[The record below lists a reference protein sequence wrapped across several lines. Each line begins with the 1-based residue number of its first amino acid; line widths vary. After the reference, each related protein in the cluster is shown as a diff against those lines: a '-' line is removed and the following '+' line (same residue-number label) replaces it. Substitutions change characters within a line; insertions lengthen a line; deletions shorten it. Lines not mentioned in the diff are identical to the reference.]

1 MKKLKDCQMNKVYQF
16 VAFNGQESHGKHL
29 KNLGL
34 LPGTEMVLLSNK
46 KNQPFIVLFKGTKI
60 GIDDT
65 IAEFI
70 QVSEDIEKNSTNLKT
85 LDEIG
90 IGKHAQVIDFTASGA
105 LKRRLMD
112 MGLTKGV
119 LIQVKQYAPLG
130 DPIEMTVRGYE
141 LSLRKQE
148 ASLILVKEV

>member
-46 KNQPFIVLFKGTKI
+46 KNQPFIVLFKGIKI
-60 GIDDT
+60 GIDDN

-70 QVSEDIEKNSTNLKT
+70 QVSEDIEKNSANLKT

>member
-1 MKKLKDCQMNKVYQF
+1 M
-16 VAFNGQESHGKHL
+16 
-29 KNLGL
+29 
-34 LPGTEMVLLSNK
+34 
-46 KNQPFIVLFKGTKI
+46 
-60 GIDDT
+60 
-65 IAEFI
+65 
-70 QVSEDIEKNSTNLKT
+70 
-85 LDEIG
+85 DEIG